1 MLKLSELQA
10 CLSNPLYRIYLDR
23 DVVEDITVRDGQ
35 VEIQTEQSEQHTF
48 PDQELELTSQW
59 MTYDIEKTDGAKV
72 RLRVTLEIAA
82 IFNSWMFEFKRS
94 ELK

>member
-35 VEIQTEQSEQHTF
+35 VEIQTEQQR
-48 PDQELELTSQW
+48 QQR
-59 MTYDIEKTDGAKV
+59 GGQ
-72 RLRVTLEIAA
+72 
-82 IFNSWMFEFKRS
+82 
-94 ELK
+94 